1 VNFVSNATH
10 AESLEASG
18 GQVRVAWLML
28 DGVGLMPHGA
38 THPFKD
44 GEYPT
49 LERLGI
55 SLPRLETNR
64 NWLTRA
70 IDARLGVD
78 GLPQSGT
85 GQTTILS
92 GINAAQAM
100 NRHYGPWVSPSLRRI
115 LEDNI
120 LKRVAANGG
129 TVRLANFYPPRY
141 LEALETGEMR
151 LNAIAT
157 AALSAGA
164 KLEGMDGL
172 GIAPMLRDPGAEVNL
187 ERVSSWARAFVAS
200 TATVTIFDEWWTD
213 NVGHEM
219 NLSEAQ
225 DFAARLE
232 VFCRVAL
239 EERSAETLFL
249 VTSDHGNFEDLSV
262 KTHTFNPVPLAAV
275 GPSALEFASVT
286 DLTGVT
292 PVLTRVLRV
301 RKPSS

>member
-1 VNFVSNATH
+1 
-10 AESLEASG
+10 
-18 GQVRVAWLML
+18 ML
-28 DGVGLMPHGA
+28 DGVGLMPHGSH
-38 THPFKD
+38 HPFE
-44 GEYPT
+44 GGSYPT

-55 SLPRLETNR
+55 SAPRLETNQSR
-64 NWLTRA
+64 VTRA

-92 GINAAQAM
+92 GVNAAHAM

-120 LKRVAANGG
+120 LKRVASGGG

-141 LEALETGEMR
+141 LEALESGEMR

-157 AALSAGA
+157 AALGAGA
-164 KLEGMDGL
+164 KLEGMEGL
-172 GIAPMLRDPGAEVNL
+172 GIAPMLRDPGSAVNL
-187 ERVSSWARAFVAS
+187 ERVASWARAFVTS

-213 NVGHEM
+213 TVGHEM
-219 NLSEAQ
+219 NLSEAR
-225 DFAARLE
+225 DFATRLE

-239 EERSAETLFL
+239 AECSAETLFL

-275 GPSALEFASVT
+275 GPGALEFASVT

-292 PVLTRVLRV
+292 PVLTRVL
-301 RKPSS
+301 KLD

>member
-1 VNFVSNATH
+1 
-10 AESLEASG
+10 
-18 GQVRVAWLML
+18 M
-28 DGVGLMPHGA
+28 
-38 THPFKD
+38 
-44 GEYPT
+44 
-49 LERLGI
+49 
-55 SLPRLETNR
+55 
-64 NWLTRA
+64 TRA
-70 IDARLGVD
+70 VDARLGVE

-92 GINAAQAM
+92 GINAARVM

-120 LKRVAANGG
+120 LKRVANRGG
-129 TVRLANFYPPRY
+129 AVRLANFYPPRY

-164 KLEGMDGL
+164 RLEGMEGL
-172 GIAPMLRDPGAEVNL
+172 SIAPMLRDPGAAVSL
-187 ERVSSWARAFVAS
+187 ERVADWARAFMAS

-219 NLSEAQ
+219 NLNEAQ
-225 DFAARLE
+225 DFAVRLE

-249 VTSDHGNFEDLSV
+249 VTSDHGNFENLSV

-275 GPSALEFASVT
+275 GVGALEFASVT
-286 DLTGVT
+286 DLSGVT
-292 PVLTRVLRV
+292 PALARVL
-301 RKPSS
+301 KLD